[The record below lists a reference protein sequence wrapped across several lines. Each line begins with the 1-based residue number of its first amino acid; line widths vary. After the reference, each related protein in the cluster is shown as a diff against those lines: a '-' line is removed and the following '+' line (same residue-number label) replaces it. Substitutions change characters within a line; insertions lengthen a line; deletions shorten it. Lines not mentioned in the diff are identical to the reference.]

1 MDEALDCHQAGE
13 WAKAEAA
20 YRHILQA
27 NPDHP
32 DALNL
37 LGALLQDRGR
47 DRESLAALERA
58 VTLEPDFAEALANLA
73 RLQQMVVVTQE
84 TRILKAPFSQAYQQ
98 AVLCRQR
105 LTLRAFPL
113 ICTAQA
119 GSMCRQKVGLPWVQ
133 QPCSMS
139 GGHARPIASS

>member
-1 MDEALDCHQAGE
+1 MQCYERA
-13 WAKAEAA
+13 
-20 YRHILQA
+20 
-27 NPDHP
+27 
-32 DALNL
+32 
-37 LGALLQDRGR
+37 ALL
-47 DRESLAALERA
+47 ALLWNVYTE
-58 VTLEPDFAEALANLA
+58 TMDA
-73 RLQQMVVVTQE
+73 RLKQRVVVTQE

-98 AVLCRQR
+98 AVLRRQR

-139 GGHARPIASS
+139 GGHTRPIASS